1 MQTPWIEEKQ
11 LIAAQARNEAFWT
24 GQLEEYPLM
33 WITVPKARPGPDVT
47 EPADEAELWT
57 NVDYIIESTEA
68 QLSRTYYAGDAL
80 PVYSPWLGPDQ
91 FAGWLGANLVLRPRE
106 HNTSWVVPFI
116 DDWDAHAEFRID
128 PDNRWWKLYLEI
140 LRRSAEAGRNKWITG
155 FPDLHT
161 GIDALSAMRG
171 PERLLVDL
179 VDHPQAIQRAM
190 RQMTDLWK
198 RVVDVVWETVGPTEQ
213 GSSQWTLGWSSKR
226 FLCIGQMDFTCMIS
240 PAMYGE
246 FCGQDLIECCEY
258 VDYSLYHLDGPG
270 AICHL
275 PRMCAVERLD
285 SIQWIPG
292 AGAPPP
298 SGWLGLLREMQKN
311 GKSVQVWPLLNCTVD
326 ELEDEVA
333 VLCRE
338 LDPTRLFIVAE
349 VDTIERADAL
359 LAEVK
364 DVCAAKRKTT
374 LPVASTL
381 PGRYC

>member
-1 MQTPWIEEKQ
+1 MHTLWIEEKQ
-11 LIAAQARNEAFWT
+11 LVRAQARNEAFWC

-33 WITVPKARPGPDVT
+33 WITVPKARPGKVVA
-47 EPADEAELWT
+47 EPGNEEELWT
-57 NVDYIIESTEA
+57 NPDYIIESTEA

-80 PVYSPWLGPDQ
+80 PVYNPWLGPDQ
-91 FAGWLGANLVLRPRE
+91 FAGWLGADLILRPRE

-116 DDWDAHAEFRID
+116 EDWDKHSEFHID
-128 PDNRWWKLYLEI
+128 PDNRWWKLYLKI
-140 LRRSAEAGRNKWITG
+140 LQLSAEAGKDKWVTG

-171 PERLLVDL
+171 VERLLVDL
-179 VDHPQAIQRAM
+179 LDRPAIIHRAM

-198 RVVDVVWETVGPTEQ
+198 YVVDVVWETIGPAGQ
-213 GSSQWTLGWSSKR
+213 GSSQWTLGWSAKR
-226 FLCIGQMDFTCMIS
+226 FLCIGQMDFTCMIG
-240 PAMYGE
+240 PAMYQE
-246 FCGQDLIECCEY
+246 FCAQDLVECCEY
-258 VDYSLYHLDGPG
+258 VDYTLYHLDGPG
-270 AICHL
+270 AISHL
-275 PRMCAVERLD
+275 SRICSVGSLN

-298 SGWLGLLREMQKN
+298 SHWIGLLREMQKN

-326 ELEDEVA
+326 ELQEEVA

-349 VDTIERADAL
+349 VDSIERADAL

-364 DVCAAKRKTT
+364 DVCAASRRRTT
-374 LPVASTL
+374 VPVPASS
-381 PGRYC
+381 